1 MFTKLDKR
9 KRSGPRAEENMQ
21 QFLGALADVRG
32 PGLGAPP
39 ALATSSREGRG
50 REALLQHIALLRR
63 AFERM
68 PE

>member
-1 MFTKLDKR
+1 
-9 KRSGPRAEENMQ
+9 MQ
-21 QFLGALADVRG
+21 QFLGAVADVRG
-32 PGLGAPP
+32 PDLGPPP

-68 PE
+68 P